1 MSSTNV
7 CSGLLT
13 GSLLLA
19 YVVGVVV
26 LQGLVRALTGQE
38 SNLAIIVSTLVIAAL
53 LNPVRR
59 RVQAA
64 IDAGARR
71 RRLSRLASRA
81 AGPPARH

>member
-71 RRLSRLASRA
+71 RRLSRLASRSA
-81 AGPPARH
+81 EPPARY

>member
-1 MSSTNV
+1 MSSTDV
-7 CSGLLT
+7 CYGLLT

-38 SNLAIIVSTLVIAAL
+38 STLAIIVSTLVIAAL

-71 RRLSRLASRA
+71 RRLSRLASRT
-81 AGPPARH
+81 AGPPARY

>member
-38 SNLAIIVSTLVIAAL
+38 SSLAIIVSTLVIAAL

-71 RRLSRLASRA
+71 RRLTSRA
-81 AGPPARH
+81 AGPPTGR

>member
-19 YVVGVVV
+19 YVAGVVV

-38 SNLAIIVSTLVIAAL
+38 SNLAIDGE
-53 LNPVRR
+53 RR
-59 RVQAA
+59 
-64 IDAGARR
+64 
-71 RRLSRLASRA
+71 
-81 AGPPARH
+81 PC

>member
-19 YVVGVVV
+19 YVLSVVV

-71 RRLSRLASRA
+71 RRLSRLTGRA

>member
-7 CSGLLT
+7 CYGMLT
-13 GSLLLA
+13 GSLVLA

-71 RRLSRLASRA
+71 RRLSRAVE
-81 AGPPARH
+81 PPVRR